1 MINSRRFQIRTWGT
15 GHKLWSERNLR
26 RQHSKVYLENQS
38 TEKKFRQTQTFAT
51 SRCFISIGKI
61 NRTTKNW
68 NNYLF
73 FFLSFFV
80 LVLTFPSDP
89 QKVTL
94 HHMAEVVVTWCQYQ
108 ADHWPKSGKRR
119 HFLIFL
125 TYGKQMKW
133 NVRKRFYTLNVFKE
147 LIRSKFPSNF
157 T

>member
-38 TEKKFRQTQTFAT
+38 TEKNFDRPKLSPLPVVSFPLVKLTERLRTEII
-51 SRCFISIGKI
+51 IS
-61 NRTTKNW
+61 
-68 NNYLF
+68 

-94 HHMAEVVVTWCQYQ
+94 HHMAEVVVTWCQYE

>member
-1 MINSRRFQIRTWGT
+1 MINSRRVQIRTWGT

-38 TEKKFRQTQTFAT
+38 IEKNFDRPKLSPLPVVSFPLVKLTERLRTEII
-51 SRCFISIGKI
+51 IS
-61 NRTTKNW
+61 
-68 NNYLF
+68 

-94 HHMAEVVVTWCQYQ
+94 HHMAEVVVTWCQYE